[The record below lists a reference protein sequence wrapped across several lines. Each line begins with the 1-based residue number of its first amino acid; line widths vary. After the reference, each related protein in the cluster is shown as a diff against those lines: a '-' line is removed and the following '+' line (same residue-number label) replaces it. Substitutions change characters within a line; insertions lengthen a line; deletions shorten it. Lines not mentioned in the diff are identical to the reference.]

1 MRKALLLPLFLV
13 FIFSGVCNAEI
24 YETNF
29 EIAAGLYVPDE
40 EGLLSTPEL
49 TLGYSFGVH
58 ESIHAKIFV
67 SGYVLDPDDKYKT
80 YDEDG
85 SDFDNIPTISVGM
98 SVLNYYNVGVTA
110 DLYPEIGA
118 YLTYQ
123 KVDYTKSGSGSV
135 SDEKLGVGLL
145 IGGGIRINQMFKA
158 SLHYRLQSSTV
169 DDGGLSAEITLSF

>member
-1 MRKALLLPLFLV
+1 MRKALFLSLFFL

-29 EIAAGLYVPDE
+29 EIAAGLYLPNE

-49 TLGYSFGVH
+49 TFGYSFGVH
-58 ESIHAKIFV
+58 ESIHAKAFV
-67 SGYVLDPDDKYKT
+67 SGYLLDPDDKYKT

-85 SDFDNIPTISVGM
+85 SDFDKIPTISVGM
-98 SVLNYYNVGVTA
+98 SVLNYYDVGVTA

-123 KVDYTKSGSGSV
+123 KVDYTKSSNISI
-135 SDEKLGVGLL
+135 SDQEFGAGLL
-145 IGGGIRINQMFKA
+145 IGGGIRINQIFKA
-158 SLHYRLQSSTV
+158 SLHYRSQSSKV
-169 DDGGLSAEITLSF
+169 DAGGLSGEITLSF